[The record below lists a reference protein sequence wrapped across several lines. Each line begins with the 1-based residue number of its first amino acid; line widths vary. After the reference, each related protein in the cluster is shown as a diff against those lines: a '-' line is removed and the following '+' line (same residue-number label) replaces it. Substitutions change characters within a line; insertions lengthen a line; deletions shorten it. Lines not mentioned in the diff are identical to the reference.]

1 MTGRRWNWS
10 GFPAGAPDAHFAR
23 LASPLQ
29 TEMGGSIRLS
39 DLVLEPERLGPE
51 FKFSATS
58 GLAHGWPELQ
68 VV

>member
-1 MTGRRWNWS
+1 M
-10 GFPAGAPDAHFAR
+10 
-23 LASPLQ
+23 
-29 TEMGGSIRLS
+29 S